1 MSSRCRM
8 KLVLRPIIGS
18 AHCFYCI
25 YIWTVI
31 YLKHTGVDVI
41 FFLCALFFFF
51 FSNHQEIIFEVYCT
65 H

>member
-8 KLVLRPIIGS
+8 KLVLRSIIGS

-41 FFLCALFFFF
+41 LFRVPFLFFL
-51 FSNHQEIIFEVYCT
+51 NHQKIIFEVYCT